1 MGSLTVAMQ
10 NHLRSPYRT
19 MAWLAWFERPGTDLY
34 VWSGS
39 HTITWDGNEY
49 RGYGYLSSIDTIRKG
64 EGTEHIEQVFELSG
78 IDPAILADLDGSVRG
93 LRARI
98 WLAGIGNDRQVIRDP
113 ILISDLMQDTLG
125 WNYAQDGSSVTLR
138 LTTFDALPL
147 LGKINGGK
155 WSNEDQLERFA
166 NDSGFKYNAP
176 IALQGPPVQWQQA
189 EAP

>member
-1 MGSLTVAMQ
+1 MGNLTVPMQ
-10 NHLRSPYRT
+10 QHLLRPLRH
-19 MAWLAWFERPGTDLY
+19 MAWLAWFDRPTDDLY

-39 HTITWDGNEY
+39 HPITWDGNTY
-49 RGYGYLSSIDTIRKG
+49 LGYGYLSSIQSMRKG
-64 EGTEHIEQVFELSG
+64 AGTEHIEQVFELSG
-78 IDPAILADLDGSVRG
+78 INPSILAELDESVRG

-98 WLAGIGNDRQVIRDP
+98 WLAGLGGDRQIIRDP
-113 ILISDLMQDTLG
+113 ILIADLVQDTLG
-125 WNYAQDGSSVTLR
+125 WDYSQDGSSVTLR

-155 WSNEDQLERFA
+155 WSNEDQLERYA

-176 IALQGPPVQWQQA
+176 IALQGPPVQWQQI